1 MAAVVDLDVAAWRA
15 SFPRHAAATDEQI
28 ALWWETAIGIV
39 DNGPRSPIPYDPP
52 AVLTRRTI
60 LHALVCHLAALDQ
73 RGDGAVG
80 RVASAAE
87 GSVNTSFDYGA
98 QSARAAW
105 WNQTQCG
112 ATAWLLLKPWRT
124 GGLYFGG
131 GCGH

>member
-1 MAAVVDLDVAAWRA
+1 MAAVVEFDPAAWRA
-15 SFPRHAAATDEQI
+15 AFPRYASATDDQL
-28 ALWWETAIGIV
+28 AWWWDTATELV

-52 AVLTRRTI
+52 TVRTRQTI
-60 LHALVCHLAALDQ
+60 LYAVVCHLAALDG

-98 QSARAAW
+98 TTARAAW
-105 WNQTQCG
+105 WTQTQCG
-112 ATAWLLLKPWRT
+112 AAAWALLKPWRT

-131 GCGH
+131 